1 MKYACIDME
10 GVLIP
15 EIWPHLAEKT
25 KISELSVTSR
35 EIPDYESLVLSRIK
49 ILRQNN
55 IKLQDVVNM
64 ISELEP
70 IDGAV
75 NFLNRLNKSYKVIL
89 VSDAFEQTIAPLW
102 ERLGRPELKCHKFQC
117 DDDGYIKTPVYS
129 RKKGKIEI
137 IESLKSKPEVQILSV
152 GDAFNDLEMLRA
164 STTGYLFRPSI
175 ETRNS
180 AEDIPVV
187 SKYEDI
193 M

>member
-25 KISELSVTSR
+25 NINELSATSR
-35 EIPDYESLVLSRIK
+35 EIPDYDSLVLGRIK

-55 IKLQDVVNM
+55 IKLQDVINM

-75 NFLNRLNKSYKVIL
+75 SFLNRLNKSHKVIL

-102 ERLGRPELKCHKFQC
+102 ELLERPELKCHKFQC
-117 DDDGYIKTPVYS
+117 DDDGYIKAPIYS
-129 RKKGKIEI
+129 RRKGKVEI
-137 IESLKSKPEVQILSV
+137 IEGLKSKPNVDILSV

-175 ETRNS
+175 ETRNT
-180 AEDIPVV
+180 AIDIPIAM
-187 SKYEDI
+187 KYEDI
-193 M
+193 L